1 MKQNYLL
8 KEPPGFQPYNGF
20 LNIYKE
26 AGYTSMDVCAKLRGI
41 LKMKKIGHAGT
52 LDPMAEGVLPVAL
65 GRATREIDRVGDGTK
80 TYRAGMLLGVT
91 TDTQDTTGRVIKTAF
106 GKGDAGTETAAAP
119 SEAEIRNA
127 VLSFIGSYE
136 QLTPMYSARKVNGK
150 KLYEYARAGKE
161 VERKTKK
168 VSILSVEIEEI
179 NFPHVVFTVS
189 CTKGT
194 YIRTLCHDIGEKLG
208 TGACMESL
216 VRTRVGDFTEETAVR
231 LSEVEAARDR
241 GAVDGLLFIKT
252 PTAVA
257 IGKFDGNHIG
267 HQKLFS
273 ELRKTAQEQ
282 GLKTCVLIL
291 NNGRKLLE
299 PRIVRRREFCAEG
312 IDYVIELPFTEE
324 LRQMPAETFL
334 REILINKLSMH
345 AIVGGTDISFGFQKE
360 GGAAFLQAHAAQ
372 YGYRVRLIDKL
383 AVDVSP
389 DSPTYPDM
397 KAAVLESRADG
408 AQKSC
413 ADGVRKNCADG
424 VRKGCA
430 AHAETVSSTL
440 VREALAKGDMEL
452 VARLL
457 GRPYCICG
465 RVVHGRHLGST
476 VLGFP
481 TMNVT
486 AEETQALPP
495 LGVYA
500 TRTFFLP
507 DRKKKCMAGTPEPA
521 DFHDGISDLGKKPTV
536 SDEPDYDPER
546 IDLETN
552 LFDCSGDFYGRE
564 ICVELL
570 SFIRPERKFESIE
583 AIREQLLTQD
593 VPRAKELLAKLP
605 RL

>member
-1 MKQNYLL
+1 MKQNYLIQ
-8 KEPPGFQPYNGF
+8 EPQGFQNYNGF

-65 GRATREIDRVGDGTK
+65 GRATRDADRIGDGTK
-80 TYRAGMLLGVT
+80 TYRAGMLLGVS
-91 TDTQDTTGRVIKTAF
+91 TDTQDITGHITGFVLRSLGNTVRAQELCGAPPDGAEAAEYAAQDCETNGSALQKELE
-106 GKGDAGTETAAAP
+106 KWAGRP
-119 SEAEIRNA
+119 SETEIRSA
-127 VLSFIGSYE
+127 VLSFVGEYE

-168 VSILSVEIEEI
+168 VGILSIEIEKIE
-179 NFPHVVFTVS
+179 FPHVVFTVS

-231 LSEVEAARDR
+231 LSEVEAARDA
-241 GAVDGLLFIKT
+241 GQVDSLLSVKS
-252 PTAVA
+252 PTALA
-257 IGKFDGNHIG
+257 IGKFDGTHIG

-273 ELRKTAQEQ
+273 ELRKTAQEE
-282 GLKTCVLIL
+282 GLRTCVLIL

-299 PRIVRRREFCAEG
+299 PRLARRRELCAEG
-312 IDYVIELPFTEE
+312 IDYVIELPFTEA

-334 REILINKLSMH
+334 KEILLKKLSMR
-345 AIVGGTDISFGFQKE
+345 AIVAGADVSFGYQKE
-360 GGAAFLQAHAAQ
+360 GDAAFLRSHAAQ
-372 YGYRVRLIDKL
+372 YGYQVKLIEKL
-383 AVDVSP
+383 AVEIEK
-389 DSPTYPDM
+389 T
-397 KAAVLESRADG
+397 E
-408 AQKSC
+408 QE
-413 ADGVRKNCADG
+413 
-424 VRKGCA
+424 
-430 AHAETVSSTL
+430 ETVSSTL
-440 VREALAKGDMEL
+440 VRKALEEGNMEL
-452 VARLL
+452 CAKLL
-457 GRPYCICG
+457 GHPYRICG
-465 RVVHGRHLGST
+465 TVVHGRHLGAT

-481 TMNVT
+481 TMNVIV
-486 AEETQALPP
+486 EGTQALPP

-500 TRTFFLP
+500 TRTVFLP
-507 DRKKKCMAGTPEPA
+507 GHGTGRNKRQNDSDCVPV
-521 DFHDGISDLGKKPTV
+521 FDGISDLGKKPTV

-552 LFDCSGDFYGRE
+552 LFGCEGDFYGRE

-570 SFIRPERKFESIE
+570 SFIRPERKFENIE
-583 AIREQLLTQD
+583 AIRQQLLEKD
-593 VPRAKELLAKLP
+593 VPRAKELLAKNP
-605 RL
+605 VA

>member
-1 MKQNYLL
+1 
-8 KEPPGFQPYNGF
+8 
-20 LNIYKE
+20 
-26 AGYTSMDVCAKLRGI
+26 MDVCAKLRGI
-41 LKMKKIGHAGT
+41 LGMKKIGHAGT

-65 GRATREIDRVGDGTK
+65 GRATKEIDSVGDGTK
-80 TYRAGMLLGVT
+80 TYRAGLLLGVT
-91 TDTQDTTGRVIKTAF
+91 TDTQDITGRVLRTAF
-106 GKGDAGTETAAAP
+106 GSSRAETAGTGMKDPAEIEALLEKMDEQP
-119 SEAEIRNA
+119 SGAEIRNA
-127 VLSFIGSYE
+127 VLSFVGTYE

-168 VSILSVEIEEI
+168 VDILSIEIEHI
-179 NFPHVVFTVS
+179 AFPHVVFSVS

-208 TGACMESL
+208 TGGCMESL
-216 VRTRVGDFTEETAVR
+216 VRTRVGDFTVETAVR
-231 LSEVEAARDR
+231 LSEVEAARDK
-241 GAVDGLLFIKT
+241 GAVDSLLSIKT
-252 PTAVA
+252 PTAIA

-273 ELRKTAQEQ
+273 ELRRTAQAD

-299 PRIVRRREFCAEG
+299 PRIARRREFCAEG

-334 REILINKLSMH
+334 KEVLLNRLSMR
-345 AIVGGTDISFGFQKE
+345 AIVGGTDLCFGYRKE
-360 GGAAFLQAHAAQ
+360 GNAAFLQAHAAQ
-372 YGYRVRLIDKL
+372 YGYRMKLIDKL
-383 AVDVSP
+383 TVDVSVTG
-389 DSPTYPDM
+389 DG
-397 KAAVLESRADG
+397 RAETEGETPGDPAEG
-408 AQKSC
+408 GK
-413 ADGVRKNCADG
+413 
-424 VRKGCA
+424 A
-430 AHAETVSSTL
+430 AHAENVSSTL
-440 VREALAKGDMEL
+440 VRAALERGEMEL
-452 VARLL
+452 VTRLL
-457 GRPYCICG
+457 GRPCCICG

-481 TMNVT
+481 TMNVIV
-486 AEETQALPP
+486 EKTQALPP

-507 DRKKKCMAGTPEPA
+507 ERKRKQASGSLPPG
-521 DFHDGISDLGKKPTV
+521 FYDGISDLGKKPTV

-552 LFDCSGDFYGRE
+552 LFDHDGDFYGRE

-570 SFIRPERKFESIE
+570 SFIRPERKFESIG
-583 AIREQLLTQD
+583 AIREQLLLQD
-593 VPRAKELLAKLP
+593 VPKAKELLAKIP
-605 RL
+605 RV

>member
-8 KEPPGFQPYNGF
+8 QEPPGFQPYSGF

-41 LKMKKIGHAGT
+41 LGMRKIGHAGT

-65 GRATREIDRVGDGTK
+65 GRATKDIDRIGDGTK
-80 TYRAGMLLGVT
+80 TYRAGMLLGVV
-91 TDTQDTTGRVIKTAF
+91 TDTQDITGNVLKKASEM
-106 GKGDAGTETAAAP
+106 TEQP

-127 VLSFIGSYE
+127 VLSFVGAYE
-136 QLTPMYSARKVNGK
+136 QLTPMYSARKINGK

-161 VERKTKK
+161 VERKKKK
-168 VSILSVEIEEI
+168 VDILSIEIEHI
-179 NFPHVVFTVS
+179 AYPHVVFTVS

-216 VRTRVGDFTEETAVR
+216 VRIKVGDFTADTAVR
-231 LSEVEAARDR
+231 LLEVEAARDS
-241 GAVDGLLFIKT
+241 GSVDSLLSIKT

-273 ELRKTAQEQ
+273 ELRKTAQEE

-299 PRIVRRREFCAEG
+299 PRIARRREFCAEG

-334 REILINKLSMH
+334 REILLSKLSMR
-345 AIVGGTDISFGFQKE
+345 AIVGGTDLSFGFQKE
-360 GGAAFLQAHAAQ
+360 GSAAFLEAHRIQ
-372 YGYRVRLIDKL
+372 YGYQVKLIDKL
-383 AVDVSP
+383 KVEVSE
-389 DSPTYPDM
+389 DDAFRGETAGASEETHT
-397 KAAVLESRADG
+397 ESGSELCGETHTEDG
-408 AQKSC
+408 SAPHEES
-413 ADGVRKNCADG
+413 
-424 VRKGCA
+424 
-430 AHAETVSSTL
+430 VSSTL
-440 VREALAKGDMEL
+440 VREALRKGEMEL
-452 VARLL
+452 VTKLL

-465 RVVHGRHLGST
+465 KVVHGRHLGST

-481 TMNVT
+481 TMNVI

-507 DRKKKCMAGTPEPA
+507 ERKRKHMSCTPMPV

-552 LFDCSGDFYGRE
+552 LFDCDGDFYGRE

-570 SFIRPERKFESIE
+570 SFIRPERKFGSIE
-583 AIREQLLTQD
+583 AIREQLLSKD
-593 VPRAKELLAKLP
+593 VPEVKELLAKLP
-605 RL
+605 RV